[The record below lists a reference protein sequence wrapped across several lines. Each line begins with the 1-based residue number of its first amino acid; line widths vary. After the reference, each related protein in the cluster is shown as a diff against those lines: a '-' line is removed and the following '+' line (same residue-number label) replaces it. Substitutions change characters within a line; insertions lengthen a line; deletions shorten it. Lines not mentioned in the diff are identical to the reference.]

1 MDGFPSGQ
9 RGQTVN
15 LLAPPSKVRILLH
28 PYFSFAAVAEQAD
41 AQDLKFCILHFIG
54 TSALHTG
61 TVTSLNSL
69 RLWIMMIT
77 FSVSVKRPYAK
88 RFSSPSRISSE
99 P

>member
-41 AQDLKFCILHFIG
+41 AQDLKSCGSDTVPVRFRS
-54 TSALHTG
+54 SAP
-61 TVTSLNSL
+61 
-69 RLWIMMIT
+69 IT
-77 FSVSVKRPYAK
+77 KFNLISRGGAVG
-88 RFSSPSRISSE
+88 SSSGS
-99 P
+99 